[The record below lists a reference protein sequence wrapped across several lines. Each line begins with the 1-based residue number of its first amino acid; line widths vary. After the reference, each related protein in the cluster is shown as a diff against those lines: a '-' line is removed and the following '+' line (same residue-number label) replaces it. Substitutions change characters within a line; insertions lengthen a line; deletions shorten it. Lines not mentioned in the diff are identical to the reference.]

1 MLINTTP
8 KTGRKRCRGAQI
20 CIEIRPHPVCA
31 RPLRSLRKWPS
42 LGGLLFHS
50 RSRKREEQFAFR
62 KLLVDEHG
70 KGQARRAPLSGPGP
84 VQGPD
89 VTTLQRRPWKQP
101 PSQPAGEVPAPDRP
115 APRAHPHE
123 DHYSPA
129 LPEQRAEQH
138 PPPGGVQ
145 HRQVGHGGG
154 QGLPALG
161 AARVWDCGW
170 GGAAADLPRD
180 RDHGWGGHRA
190 LHPRALG
197 SRGWGSESLVGRVAT
212 QAGRKERAVLAGRGT
227 RWGGA
232 HGGAGR
238 TARSC
243 LRCRPAVAPGESEA
257 RGVDPGRTCC
267 LPG

>member
-1 MLINTTP
+1 M
-8 KTGRKRCRGAQI
+8 
-20 CIEIRPHPVCA
+20 
-31 RPLRSLRKWPS
+31 
-42 LGGLLFHS
+42 
-50 RSRKREEQFAFR
+50 
-62 KLLVDEHG
+62 DEHG

-89 VTTLQRRPWKQP
+89 VTTPQRRPWKQP

-154 QGLPALG
+154 QGLPTLG
-161 AARVWDCGW
+161 SARVWDCGW

-180 RDHGWGGHRA
+180 RGHGWGGHRA

-197 SRGWGSESLVGRVAT
+197 SRGWGSESLVGQVAT
-212 QAGRKERAVLAGRGT
+212 QAGRKERAVLAGRGA

-257 RGVDPGRTCC
+257 RGSIRGAHVVFQVRTRQVFVRISGGSEAPERYGTAVAFSDSAIHGREVERETERSKPRKE
-267 LPG
+267 LIRKKATPALRSRLGQS